1 MRVVLDTNVLLAA
14 TATRGLCELVLSEC
28 LQHHFIIISEPI
40 LAEFSRHLVGKF
52 KLPEAQAG
60 EIVKFIRG
68 SSRMVEPTEV
78 PAAACRDASDL
89 MVLGTAIAGGAEC
102 IVTGDKDLLVVQS
115 FGEVAI
121 LSPRAFYQR
130 CSR

>member
-28 LQHHFIIISEPI
+28 LQHHFIINSEPI
-40 LAEFSRHLVGKF
+40 LTEFSRHLVGKF

-78 PAAACRDASDL
+78 PAAACPEASDL